1 MKHEQTRIPGEDLS
15 ERQAHLE
22 IDVVGVQF
30 SLLLS
35 WLLGKPSRIILALGC
50 LVTVGL
56 AMLALCW
63 ILAAAAPREQPRS
76 RVGSPPLVADSSSV
90 SANLPTGAGTLTQ
103 PFIVHTQADY
113 DRIPPNA
120 FFRDERPLGHGALGQ
135 KIPSQNELHTGAPEP
150 EVRRATLI
158 SVGREQSTPK

>member
-1 MKHEQTRIPGEDLS
+1 MKHEQTRMPGEDL
-15 ERQAHLE
+15 LE

-35 WLLGKPSRIILALGC
+35 WLLGKPSRIMRALGC
-50 LVTVGL
+50 LVTV

-76 RVGSPPLVADSSSV
+76 RVGSPPLVADAQSSV
-90 SANLPTGAGTLTQ
+90 SANLPAGAGTLTQ

-113 DRIPPNA
+113 DRLPPNA
-120 FFRDERPLGHGALGQ
+120 FFRDERPSGHGALGQ
-135 KIPSQNELHTGAPEP
+135 KIPNPTGPQPEVRRALP
-150 EVRRATLI
+150 VEVRRATLI

>member
-1 MKHEQTRIPGEDLS
+1 MKHEQTRMPGEDL
-15 ERQAHLE
+15 LE
-22 IDVVGVQF
+22 IDVVGVRF

-35 WLLGKPSRIILALGC
+35 WLLGKPNRIMLALGC

-63 ILAAAAPREQPRS
+63 ILAAAVPREQPRS

-90 SANLPTGAGTLTQ
+90 SANLPAGAGTLTQ

-120 FFRDERPLGHGALGQ
+120 FFRDERPLGHGALRQ
-135 KIPSQNELHTGAPEP
+135 KIPNPTGPQT
-150 EVRRATLI
+150 EVRLELFRWKERRAALI
-158 SVGREQSTPK
+158 I

>member
-1 MKHEQTRIPGEDLS
+1 MKHEQTRMPGEDL
-15 ERQAHLE
+15 LE
-22 IDVVGVQF
+22 IDVVGVRF
-30 SLLLS
+30 SPLLS
-35 WLLGKPSRIILALGC
+35 WLLEKPNRIMLALGC

-113 DRIPPNA
+113 DRLPPNA
-120 FFRDERPLGHGALGQ
+120 FFRDERPSGHGALRQ
-135 KIPSQNELHTGAPEP
+135 KIPNPTGRNPKSDAPFRWKSLP
-150 EVRRATLI
+150 F
-158 SVGREQSTPK
+158 

>member
-1 MKHEQTRIPGEDLS
+1 MISYTNRPILELTMKHEQTRMPGEDL
-15 ERQAHLE
+15 LE
-22 IDVVGVQF
+22 IDVVGVRF

-35 WLLGKPSRIILALGC
+35 WLLGKPSRIMLALGC

-63 ILAAAAPREQPRS
+63 ILAAAAPREQP
-76 RVGSPPLVADSSSV
+76 VGSPPLVADSSSV
-90 SANLPTGAGTLTQ
+90 SAPLPAGSGTLTQ

-120 FFRDERPLGHGALGQ
+120 FFRDERPSGHGALGQ
-135 KIPSQNELHTGAPEP
+135 KIPNPTGPQPEVRRALP
-150 EVRRATLI
+150 GEVRRATLI
-158 SVGREQSTPK
+158 I